1 MARMILDAAHLV
13 LGRTAVIGLL
23 LAGAGAPAAAEG
35 AMPPWVS
42 LSGSGL
48 MTLPD
53 TSTLERG
60 RYNIAFT
67 FDNQDRDPLKL
78 DVLDLSAAWVI
89 GLRPGL
95 ETYGHAVVSRA
106 VAVSPRAT
114 LFPSP
119 IDILVPRGLPVPQ
132 RPYYPMYT
140 PIPYVNRTGRSQLG
154 RFLPGD
160 AVAGVKKTFRL
171 PSGKRPGLA
180 ASAEIKVPLAWGL
193 ADLQSG
199 AGTGTIDERAR
210 ITAEWGDVTRSVVT
224 SLVYTHRG
232 TPGWGDRVIVFDP
245 SGVQVTDEPLRLA
258 NEVGL
263 GLGLRQVVRSRVALV
278 AEVTRV
284 AEVGGHTRAVR
295 GPGPLD
301 IAAGAQLRWRSALVT
316 AGLRYHAN
324 SVPRMTRYAWPL
336 GGLADLS
343 QVADADL
350 VPYLSAIGASGAFPF
365 LRHRGQS
372 ALELPGAGP
381 PLPDGARILPADLTV
396 RAHDQIG
403 YMLVCGWTF
412 GKVSR
417 R

>member
-1 MARMILDAAHLV
+1 MRAMILHAAHLLLRRIPV
-13 LGRTAVIGLL
+13 LGLL
-23 LAGAGAPAAAEG
+23 LAGVSAPAAAAE
-35 AMPPWVS
+35 ATPPWVS
-42 LSGSGL
+42 LTGSGL
-48 MTLPD
+48 MSLPD

-60 RYNIAFT
+60 RYNVAFS

-78 DVLDLSAAWVI
+78 DVLDLSAAWVV
-89 GLRPGL
+89 GLGPGL

-140 PIPYVNRTGRSQLG
+140 PIPYVNRTGHSQLG
-154 RFLPGD
+154 RFLLGD
-160 AVAGVKKTFRL
+160 AVAGVKKTLRA

-193 ADLQSG
+193 ADLESG

-210 ITAEWGDVTRSVVT
+210 ITAEWGGGSRSVVT
-224 SLVYTHRG
+224 SMVYTHRG

-245 SGVQVTDEPLRLA
+245 SGVQVTDQPLRLA
-258 NEVGL
+258 NEVGF
-263 GLGLRQVVRSRVALV
+263 GLGLRQVVRPRVALV
-278 AEVTRV
+278 AEVTKV
-284 AEVGGHTRAVR
+284 AEVGGHTRAVQ

-301 IAAGAQLRWRSALVT
+301 IGAGVQVRWRSAVVT

-324 SVPRMTRYAWPL
+324 SVPPMTRYASPL

-343 QVADADL
+343 QVDDADL
-350 VPYLSAIGASGAFPF
+350 LPYLSAIGASGAVPF

-381 PLPDGARILPADLTV
+381 PLPEGARILPAELTV
-396 RAHDQIG
+396 RAHDKVG

-412 GKVSR
+412 GKVR
-417 R
+417 RR